1 MLSNST
7 LRKVLISVPILQVR
21 KLACRILGLSSQPPS
36 QEVAELGGS
45 PRQSVSTFAV
55 CGGRG
60 VLFIVVYRSSIP
72 GLHQLGASIFPACS
86 HDNQIAISW
95 AHDCPSRELLQCS
108 YLTAQLQNG
117 NFVTP

>member
-21 KLACRILGLSSQPPS
+21 KLACRISGLSSQPPS

-45 PRQSVSTFAV
+45 PRQSVSTFAGV
-55 CGGRG
+55 GG
-60 VLFIVVYRSSIP
+60 VLFIVVYRSSTP